1 MGLDWKKAFSC
12 EQTDVLG
19 VDIGSSQVKLVELRR
34 EGSSYTV
41 TSASVTAIAES
52 GEDGAEEKAAVGQA
66 ITDCVRSA
74 EPRTRMAVC
83 GVSGPEVA
91 VRGFKFPALPKE
103 EIEGAVLLEAAQ
115 VCPFNI
121 EEGAVD
127 YQLMPDGGADACG
140 VLVAATNKLI
150 KAKARLAKGADLQCV
165 LIDVDGLALLNCFG
179 KVECGGPKGDKAWT
193 AAILNVGS
201 SYTTLAIRGSDG
213 LPFVRDI
220 AYAGN
225 DIIEHIAKRNNVS
238 KEAVRERLFGGAD
251 AGSEQAVSQSMGEAC
266 RKLVVDVTETL
277 RYWTVQ
283 EKHAAVEQIHIC
295 GGFAT
300 ADGFVELLDSQLA
313 ARAVLWN
320 PFDKVGCAKG
330 CRCDDIISKKGPSLA
345 VAAGFAMRS
354 I

>member
-19 VDIGSSQVKLVELRR
+19 VDIGSSQVKLVELRK
-34 EGSSYTV
+34 EVSGYTV

-52 GEDGAEEKAAVGQA
+52 GEDGAEKKASVAQA
-66 ITDCVRSA
+66 IADCVRSA

-83 GVSGPEVA
+83 GVCGPEVA
-91 VRGFKFPALPKE
+91 VRDFKFPALPKE

-121 EEGAVD
+121 EDGAVD
-127 YQLMPDGGADACG
+127 YQLMPDAGGDACG

-150 KAKARLAKGADLQCV
+150 KAKTRLANGADLQCV
-165 LIDVDGLALLNCFG
+165 LIDVDGLAILNCFG
-179 KVECGGPKGDKAWT
+179 EVECGAPKGEKGWT

-201 SYTTLAIRGSDG
+201 SYTTLAIQGSDG

-220 AYAGN
+220 AYAGK
-225 DIIEHIAKRNNVS
+225 DIVEHIANRNNVS
-238 KEAVRERLFGGAD
+238 KEAATERLFGGGH
-251 AGSEQAVSQSMGEAC
+251 AGSEIEVSQSMGEAC

-277 RYWTVQ
+277 RYWSVQ
-283 EKHAAVEQIHIC
+283 EKHAAVEKIHIC

-300 ADGFVELLDSQLA
+300 ADGFVELLDSQLP
-313 ARAVLWN
+313 ARALLWN
-320 PFDKVGCAKG
+320 PFDKVRCAKG
-330 CRCDDIISKKGPSLA
+330 CACDELISKKGPSLA